1 MFQAAGECTMLLF
14 CQTPVEHDS
23 RDARRASQWTVR
35 PVGGGD
41 GWRGASDSLVHALVA
56 LSMRSG
62 NVQAIGTHDQRH
74 YGTVTVVL
82 VATNVYV
89 ALKSRTQY
97 VPVAGN
103 VNATVALGMPAAG
116 RVWKPFRYS
125 HCSTAPVVS

>member
-1 MFQAAGECTMLLF
+1 MLLF

-23 RDARRASQWTVR
+23 RDARRASPWTAR
-35 PVGGGD
+35 LVGGGVV
-41 GWRGASDSLVHALVA
+41 GAVRLTPLVRALVA

-74 YGTVTVVL
+74 KGTVTVVL

-97 VPVAGN
+97 VPVAGS